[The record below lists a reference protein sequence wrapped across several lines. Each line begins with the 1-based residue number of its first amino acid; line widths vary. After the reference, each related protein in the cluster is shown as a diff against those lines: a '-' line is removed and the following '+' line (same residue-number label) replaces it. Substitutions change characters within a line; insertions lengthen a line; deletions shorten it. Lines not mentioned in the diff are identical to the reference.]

1 MTMESFLTRKD
12 FKTMIPVPVK
22 SEQHKY
28 TIGGVPVSFP
38 CKPYPTQIQ
47 MMSKV
52 HIRVSKWGGE
62 GKGSVQADLVQAN
75 QL

>member
-1 MTMESFLTRKD
+1 
-12 FKTMIPVPVK
+12 MIPVPVK

-52 HIRVSKWGGE
+52 HIRVCQSGE
-62 GKGSVQADLVQAN
+62 GKGSVQADQPDLVQAN
-75 QL
+75 QLRSCLPSSSH